1 MKFKVHKKVLQ
12 EYIGKVQVASSSK
25 GLIPILQGIYISCKN
40 NKVTLIGTNKEITI
54 KTTFKC
60 EVEKEGEMLVDSKL
74 LGDIIRKLPDTEIH
88 LLGNEKSIIISYFES
103 MVTIPVMNK
112 EEYPSINEEEI
123 LNEVKLTQSS
133 LKRIINETIFSAAY
147 DDYMEIS
154 NGVLLECSHGILSSI
169 ALDKSRLATSYVEV
183 KDYTQGKAI
192 IPSKNINEVQRILN
206 YDNQKLTL
214 GFGNNHLKIFLD
226 DTSIYVRLKD
236 GEFINYKSVI
246 PKEFYSQI
254 RINSSEFLG
263 ALERAALLGKEMN
276 TSKVIFKIEESRL
289 QVKANSSLGNV
300 NEKISVYQK
309 GNDLDIGFNVKY
321 FIDILKNTESKEIEL
336 NFTSSINPCMVKID
350 GREDVQYLIMP
361 VMIS

>member
-1 MKFKVHKKVLQ
+1 MQ
-12 EYIGKVQVASSSK
+12 EYIGKAQVATSSK
-25 GLIPILQGIYISCKN
+25 GIIPILQGIYIKCKN
-40 NKVTLIGTNKEITI
+40 DSITLIGTNKEITI

-60 EVEKEGEMLVDSKL
+60 EVEKEGDVLVDSKL
-74 LGDIIRKLPDTEIH
+74 FGDIIRKLPDTEIH
-88 LLGNEKSIIISYFES
+88 LEANEKSITISYFES

-112 EEYPSINEEEI
+112 EEYPSINEEDI

-133 LKRIINETIFSAAY
+133 LKRIIHETTFSAAY

-154 NGVLLECSHGILSSI
+154 NGVLLECSNKILSVV
-169 ALDKSRLATSYVEV
+169 ALDKSRLATSSVKV
-183 KDYTQGKAI
+183 KDDIQAKAI
-192 IPSKNINEVQRILN
+192 IPTKNLNEVQRILN
-206 YDNQKLTL
+206 YDEQVVTL
-214 GFGNNHLKIFLD
+214 GFGKNHLKIFLE

-246 PKEFYSQI
+246 PKEFYSKI

-263 ALERAALLGKEMN
+263 SLERAALLGKEMN

-309 GNDLDIGFNVKY
+309 GNDITVGFNVKY
-321 FIDILKNTESKEIEL
+321 FIDILKNTESKEVEL

-350 GREDVQYLIMP
+350 NRENVQYLIMP
-361 VMIS
+361 VIIS